1 MRRFGNSKSRRFKA
15 YEFELR
21 VIVPLQRAKTA
32 EMDPNYEYDAPTYV
46 DFETVRLGLEDDDGV
61 DGWFGKHSMPLT

>member
-1 MRRFGNSKSRRFKA
+1 M
-15 YEFELR
+15 
-21 VIVPLQRAKTA
+21 QRAKTV

-61 DGWFGKHSMPLT
+61 DGWFGKHYAPHKRLG